1 MRDTLFNAHRDL
13 VDFRFDDAVAAVFPD
28 MIRRSVPGYGEVIT
42 LSGLLA
48 GEYAQPG
55 SLCYDLGCSLG
66 ATTLA
71 MRRQIRAAD
80 CRIVGVDNAPAMID
94 QCRINLAALPSDVP
108 VDLRCTDLRDCPV
121 ENASVVA
128 MNFTLQF
135 VPPAERHAV
144 LQRIHTGL
152 RPGGVLLLAEKVA
165 YEEPDE
171 QRFQEAMHLA
181 FKRANGYSELEISGK
196 RNALEKVMIP
206 DSPEA
211 VGQRLAAAGFN
222 RHWQWLRCF
231 NFAAWVAF
239 K

>member
-1 MRDTLFNAHRDL
+1 MRDTLFNAPRDL
-13 VDFRFDDAVAAVFPD
+13 VDFRFDEAVANVFPD

-80 CRIVGVDNAPAMID
+80 CRIVAIDNATAMIE
-94 QCRINLAALPSDVP
+94 QCRANIAALPSAVP
-108 VDLRCTDLRDCPV
+108 VELRCADLRDCAV
-121 ENASVVA
+121 QNASVVA

-135 VPPAERHAV
+135 VPPAERQTV
-144 LQRIHTGL
+144 LQRIHAGL

-165 YEEPDE
+165 FENPAE
-171 QRFQEAMHLA
+171 QAFHEAMHLA

-196 RNALEKVMIP
+196 RTALEKVMVP
-206 DSPEA
+206 DSPE
-211 VGQRLAAAGFN
+211 VVEQRLDAAGFT
-222 RHWQWLRCF
+222 RRWQWLRCF
-231 NFAAWVAF
+231 NFAAWAAF